1 MRLLFCEDEYLTR
14 LGVVQTLKWADMGID
29 ELDTARNGQE
39 GMEKLALLP
48 DILLTDIRMPFISGL
63 EIAEALKKQNPD
75 SEVIIMSSYSDKE
88 YLKKAIALSTVADV
102 EKPLNLAQLE
112 QSIRDA
118 VSRRRDRMRFRELE
132 QASEPP
138 ETFTCMP
145 DPNTPGFSHASR
157 MVLQEI
163 AEHYSD
169 VDLSVDS
176 LAERVHLSPVYLGS
190 TFKEETGWNIRPLIS
205 AVRIEAACRLLRET
219 NLPITRIAKQ
229 TGFNSANYF
238 TRQFRLSQGITPNEF
253 REKLAARKEDE
264 V

>member
-88 YLKKAIALSTVADV
+88 YLKKAIALSTVAYV
-102 EKPLNLAQLE
+102 EKPLNLAELE

-145 DPNTPGFSHASR
+145 DPNTPGGSGAGEPGPRTRPAPRNHPAPQDR
-157 MVLQEI
+157 
-163 AEHYSD
+163 SD
-169 VDLSVDS
+169 QQNHSCPRAQPRPQRKALHKAYGINLPWRSF
-176 LAERVHLSPVYLGS
+176 LFHRNWRGR
-190 TFKEETGWNIRPLIS
+190 NPLIQ
-205 AVRIEAACRLLRET
+205 AAFGIPYFNR
-219 NLPITRIAKQ
+219 
-229 TGFNSANYF
+229 TGQRTAPPSGV
-238 TRQFRLSQGITPNEF
+238 QQIGPVL
-253 REKLAARKEDE
+253 
-264 V
+264 